1 MKSRSRNLADK
12 SVDAMLAA
20 IEIYNKPSFS
30 YRDESFSILAINA
43 WELLLKARILQ
54 LSNNKVSSILKYEKR
69 KKADGTLS
77 DKKYRVKNRSGTY
90 LSIGLFRAM
99 DLLESEYGDKVG
111 SPVRKNIELLCEVRD
126 SAVHFVNKGFDLTL
140 LVQQLGTAS
149 LRNYL
154 IAVRRWFA
162 IDLSKYNFFLMPLA
176 FFGIEASAQGVSLN
190 AEEKRLSEYLKQ
202 EANTGDGHDPD
213 EFNVALTVNV
223 RFTKSKA
230 EDAELVRIS
239 NDPNATPIKL
249 TEEDIREKYPWDYK
263 ILTTRLRKR
272 YTDFKEN
279 KKYHDLRKPLES
291 NKKYCNKRFLDPAQ
305 KSGIGKCFYNPNI
318 VKEFD
323 AHYTKAANTYEPPRC
338 Q

>member
-12 SVDAMLAA
+12 SIDAMLAA
-20 IEIYNKPSFS
+20 IEIYNKPSFA
-30 YRDESFSILAINA
+30 YREESFSILAINA

-69 KKADGTLS
+69 QKAGGSLS
-77 DKKYRVKNRSGTY
+77 EKKYRVKNRSGTN
-90 LSIGLFRAM
+90 LSIGLFRAIDM
-99 DLLESEYGDKVG
+99 LEAEYGDKVG
-111 SPVRKNIELLCEVRD
+111 AQVRKNIELLCEVRD

-140 LVQQLGTAS
+140 LVQQLGTAC
-149 LRNYL
+149 LRNY
-154 IAVRRWFA
+154 IIVIRRWFA

-176 FFGIEASAQGVSLN
+176 FFGLEANVQGVSLN
-190 AEEKRLSEYLKQ
+190 SEEKRLSEYLKQ
-202 EANTGDGHDPD
+202 ETNVSNGGDPD

-223 RFTKSKA
+223 RFTKSKS
-230 EDAELVRIS
+230 EDAELVCVS
-239 NDPNATPIKL
+239 NDPDATPIKL

-272 YTDFKEN
+272 YSDFKEN

-291 NKKYCNKRFLDPAQ
+291 EPKYCNKRFLDPAQ
-305 KSGIGKCFYNPNI
+305 KNGIGKCFYNPNI

-323 AHYTKAANTYEPPRC
+323 AHYTKAASK
-338 Q
+338 

>member
-1 MKSRSRNLADK
+1 MKSRSRNLAGK
-12 SVDAMLAA
+12 SIEAMLAA

-30 YRDESFSILAINA
+30 YREESFAILAINA

-69 KKADGTLS
+69 QKADGSLS
-77 DKKYRVKNRSGTY
+77 EKEYRVKNRSGTY

-99 DLLESEYGDKVG
+99 DLLEAEYGDKIG
-111 SPVRKNIELLCEVRD
+111 MPVRKNIELLCEVRD

-149 LRNYL
+149 LRNYI
-154 IAVRRWFA
+154 IAIRRWFA

-176 FFGIEASAQGVSLN
+176 FFGLETSVQGVSLN
-190 AEEKRLSEYLKQ
+190 GEEKRLSEYLKK
-202 EANTGDGHDPD
+202 ETTLGVGEEPD

-223 RFTKSKA
+223 RFTKSKE
-230 EDAELVRIS
+230 EDAELVRLS
-239 NDPNATPIKL
+239 NDPGATPIKL
-249 TEEDIREKYPWDYK
+249 TEEDIREKYPWDYE

-272 YTDFKEN
+272 YKDFKLN
-279 KKYHDLRKPLES
+279 KKYHELRKPLEAKS
-291 NKKYCNKRFLDPAQ
+291 KYCNKRFLDPAQ
-305 KSGIGKCFYNPNI
+305 KNGIGKCFYNPNI

-323 AHYTKAANTYEPPRC
+323 AHYTKSANK
-338 Q
+338 

>member
-12 SVDAMLAA
+12 SIDAMLAA
-20 IEIYNKPSFS
+20 IEVYNKPSFA
-30 YRDESFSILAINA
+30 YREESFAILAINA

-69 KKADGTLS
+69 RKADGNLS
-77 DKKYRVKNRSGTY
+77 EKKYRVKNRSGTY
-90 LSIGLFRAM
+90 LSIGLFRSI
-99 DLLESEYGDKVG
+99 DLLEAEYGDKIGVQ
-111 SPVRKNIELLCEVRD
+111 VRKNIELLCEVRD

-149 LRNYL
+149 LRNYI
-154 IAVRRWFA
+154 IAIRRWFA
-162 IDLSKYNFFLMPLA
+162 IDLSHYNFFLMPLA
-176 FFGIEASAQGVSLN
+176 FFGLESIAQGVSLN
-190 AEEKRLSEYLKQ
+190 AEEKRLSEYLKK
-202 EANTGDGHDPD
+202 EASVSAGGDPD

-230 EDAELVRIS
+230 EDAELVRLS
-239 NDPNATPIKL
+239 NDPDATPIKL
-249 TEEDIREKYPWDYK
+249 TEEDVREKYPWDYK

-279 KKYHDLRKPLES
+279 KQYHDLRKPLES
-291 NKKYCNKRFLDPAQ
+291 DSKYCNKRYLDPAH

-323 AHYTKAANTYEPPRC
+323 AHYTKAANK
-338 Q
+338 